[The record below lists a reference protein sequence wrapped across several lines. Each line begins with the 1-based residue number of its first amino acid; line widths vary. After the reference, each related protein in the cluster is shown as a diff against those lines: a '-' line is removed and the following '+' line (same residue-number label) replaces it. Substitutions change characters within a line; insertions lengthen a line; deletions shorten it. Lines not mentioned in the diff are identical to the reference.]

1 MTGILLIHDPTQA
14 PDILV
19 YYCHGG
25 GFSMGSSYFYLEFL
39 LAWVSLLQTRAGY
52 ANPALFT
59 LEYTLVPKATHPTQ
73 LSQTLAG
80 YTYVL
85 SLLPTATST
94 ISSIPTDAN
103 AKTPNTSRI
112 CLAGDSAG
120 ATLMLS
126 LLLRIKQD
134 PSYKH
139 LKPGLA
145 TMISPWCRLVSDK
158 NQDTRSEYLNA
169 ESLHLYARQYI
180 GSTLSTNTKSNING
194 EVHDNETSLHD
205 PLASPGNCKDLETW
219 RQASPTRGYHF
230 MFGAEE
236 VLAPETRDM
245 VAVLRTAGI
254 EVEVTDEKGQ
264 VHAWP
269 VVALFLGETR
279 ESRLKGLSIIV
290 EIMRRKM
297 GKRSSAAM

>member
-1 MTGILLIHDPTQA
+1 MAGILLIHDPTQA

-59 LEYTLVPKATHPTQ
+59 LEYTLVLKATHPTQ
-73 LSQTLAG
+73 LNQTFAG
-80 YTYVL
+80 YIYVL

-94 ISSIPTDAN
+94 STISSIRTDADV
-103 AKTPNTSRI
+103 KIPDTSRI

-126 LLLRIKQD
+126 LLLRITQD
-134 PSYKH
+134 PSYRH
-139 LKPGLA
+139 LRPGLA

-158 NQDTRSEYLNA
+158 NQNTRSDYLNVQ
-169 ESLHLYARQYI
+169 SLHLYARQYV
-180 GSTLSTNTKSNING
+180 GSTFSTNTKSNNNR

-205 PLASPGNCKDLETW
+205 PLASPGACKDLETW

-230 MFGAEE
+230 VFGAEE
-236 VLAPETRDM
+236 VFAPETREM
-245 VAVLRTAGI
+245 VAVLRKAGI
-254 EVEVTDEKGQ
+254 EVEVTEEKGQ
-264 VHAWP
+264 VHAWA
-269 VVALFLGETR
+269 VVALFLGETS
-279 ESRLKGLSIIV
+279 EGRLKGLSVIV
-290 EIMRRKM
+290 EVMRRKM
-297 GKRSSAAM
+297 GQR